1 MSPEG
6 GIYMSSMTKKIK
18 KNKLD
23 IIMSIKFK
31 CEKCG
36 FERLVYQSEF
46 KKMTQETFKNN
57 KLFICDN
64 CKIRM
69 NPISVEADF

>member
-1 MSPEG
+1 MRS
-6 GIYMSSMTKKIK
+6 KNK

-23 IIMSIKFK
+23 ITMAIKFK
-31 CEKCG
+31 CNKCG
-36 FERLVYQSEF
+36 FERLVYREEF
-46 KKMTQETFKNN
+46 KKMTQKTFKNN

-69 NPISVEADF
+69 NPISVEVDY